1 VLLNLNSCYYIRRRW
16 HLESLLVGPTLE
28 GGEISLVT
36 IHVLI
41 TLTRC
46 YFEVRKKVHLKNL
59 N

>member
-1 VLLNLNSCYYIRRRW
+1 MRKRC

-28 GGEISLVT
+28 GGEISLVA
-36 IHVLI
+36 IHVPI

-46 YFEVRKKVHLKNL
+46 YFEVRKKVHVENL